1 MQEAKTGNV
10 KIEKIN
16 PTSSNASLFIYLFIY
31 FFFFLEWHKFYE
43 ALIFLKKLPEQSFLS
58 KC

>member
-43 ALIFLKKLPEQSFLS
+43 ALIFLKKLPE
-58 KC
+58 

>member
-10 KIEKIN
+10 KIEEIN

-31 FFFFLEWHKFYE
+31 FLEWHKFYE